1 MDAGEGV
8 TRHVMVGFSDP
19 ADGKQAE
26 AAAVSEATAT
36 AGRAAATA
44 TGPSEDLH
52 GARLALDARDG
63 VTPMQHEIVLFLI
76 ALSIM
81 LPAAFGIMLVNHN
94 VLIQPDGFGVGM
106 SVFALI
112 GTLMLFLR
120 Q

>member
-1 MDAGEGV
+1 MA
-8 TRHVMVGFSDP
+8 
-19 ADGKQAE
+19 
-26 AAAVSEATAT
+26 
-36 AGRAAATA
+36 RA
-44 TGPSEDLH
+44 
-52 GARLALDARDG
+52 LALAADDR

-81 LPAAFGIMLVNHN
+81 LPAAFGIMLVHYN

-106 SVFALI
+106 GVFALI